1 MVYFMNMWGKDG
13 VALISEDKSVYVY
26 VKEIKINVPIETII
40 NESIINDKKNLSGSI
55 RFETK
60 NEIVIKEK
68 IAYIN

>member
-1 MVYFMNMWGKDG
+1 MVYLMNAWGKDG

-26 VKEIKINVPIETII
+26 VKEIKINVPIETTI
-40 NESIINDKKNLSGSI
+40 NESIINDKKILSGSI

>member
-1 MVYFMNMWGKDG
+1 MVYFMNGWGTDG
-13 VALISEDKSVYVY
+13 VTISSEDKKMYVY

-40 NESIINDKKNLSGSI
+40 NELIVNDKKILSGSI
-55 RFETK
+55 RFETN

>member
-1 MVYFMNMWGKDG
+1 MNMWGKDG
-13 VALISEDKSVYVY
+13 VTLISEDKSVYVY
-26 VKEIKINVPIETII
+26 VKEIRINVPTETII
-40 NESIINDKKNLSGSI
+40 NESIINDKKILSGSF